1 MGRKAQITFDFLIAI
16 MLVTV
21 TVAGIVSI
29 ASGEVANARTF
40 DSAAKL
46 KILAVDLR
54 DTVTQVYA
62 AGDGFTVRKELP
74 FELKSGEGVTI
85 TLNSTTNRVEITA
98 TLGGKTFKVAQKLQ
112 VPLYTTSSI
121 TLGPGERDFNVTAQN
136 VGGEIHVILQG

>member
-1 MGRKAQITFDFLIAI
+1 MRRKAQITFDFLIAI

-29 ASGEVANARTF
+29 ASGETANARTF

-74 FELKSGEGVTI
+74 FELKAGDSVTI
-85 TLNSTTNRVEITA
+85 TLNSTTNRVEIAA
-98 TLGGKTFKVAQKLQ
+98 TLGGKTFKVAQRLQ
-112 VPLYTTSSI
+112 VPLYATSSI
-121 TLGPGERDFNVTAQN
+121 TLGQGERAFNVTAQN
-136 VGGEIHVILQG
+136 VGGEIHVLLQG

>member
-1 MGRKAQITFDFLIAI
+1 MRRKAQITFDFLIAI

-29 ASGEVANARTF
+29 ASGETANARTF

-74 FELKSGEGVTI
+74 FELKAGDSVTI
-85 TLNSTTNRVEITA
+85 TLNSTTNRVEIAA
-98 TLGGKTFKVAQKLQ
+98 TLGGKTFKVAQRLQ
-112 VPLYTTSSI
+112 VPLYATSSI
-121 TLGPGERDFNVTAQN
+121 TLGQGERDFNVTAQN
-136 VGGEIHVILQG
+136 VGGEIHVLLQG

>member
-1 MGRKAQITFDFLIAI
+1 MRPAQITFDFLIAI
-16 MLVTV
+16 MLITV
-21 TVAGIVSI
+21 TVAGIVSV
-29 ASGEVANARTF
+29 ASGETANARTF

-54 DTVTQVYA
+54 DTVAQVYA

-74 FELKSGEGVTI
+74 FELKTGDSITI

-98 TLGGKTFKVAQKLQ
+98 TLGSKTFKVAQRLQ

-121 TLGPGERDFNVTAQN
+121 TLGPGQRAFNVTAQS
-136 VGGEIHVILQG
+136 VGGEIYVTLQG